1 VRDLRLGRRAVL
13 IGFGSS
19 LAACGFE
26 PVYRRSDPA
35 RGAALGA
42 IAVDPVAAAPEDG
55 RVGQILRNE
64 LLSLFAASGQA
75 PARYRLE
82 VQLASHAAPLAISS
96 DDTITRYNVILEA
109 RVRLV
114 ALDTGLLVYRATA
127 RSVGSYDVQRSD
139 YGTRIAEQATRE
151 DAARDLG
158 RRIATMVAAVLA
170 QGAA

>member
-1 VRDLRLGRRAVL
+1 D
-13 IGFGSS
+13 S
-19 LAACGFE
+19 
-26 PVYRRSDPA
+26 
-35 RGAALGA
+35 
-42 IAVDPVAAAPEDG
+42 

-64 LLSLFAASGQA
+64 LLTLFATSGRTPA
-75 PARYRLE
+75 ARYRLE
-82 VQLASHAAPLAISS
+82 IQLASSTSALAISS

-114 ALDTGLLVYRATA
+114 ALDSTSVVYRATT

-158 RRIATMVAAVLA
+158 RRIATMVSAVLA
-170 QGAA
+170 QGAL